1 MKRLLNFSR
10 RITPLLE
17 VKRGVSAAKRFYKD
31 VNVVTC
37 GGSNFEISLDSRKLK
52 TPSGKVFTVVSE
64 PLAHAVAVEWA
75 SQKKEIIRSQMH
87 LTGLVSTC
95 IDNPTQISKE
105 DIITEI
111 LEFLKTDT
119 LLFFASE
126 PTGLTQLQEEKW
138 RPIIDWFNN
147 CYGVSLSPTNGQ
159 NIHGIPNVSNMDV
172 MKVRKHLT
180 SYPFEAIH
188 GLRFGVDAVKS
199 LIIALSVLEKRVSI
213 DQAIGLARLEL
224 EYQTSHWGNVEWA
237 HDIELHDSTSR
248 LAASAI
254 FVNLH
259 VNSYSSKNKELF

>member
-1 MKRLLNFSR
+1 MIELGLRSRNQVTDKDPCSGGERRSSRLTYRGDDHTSSIQSRALKKRTEGGY
-10 RITPLLE
+10 TPLLE

-31 VNVVTC
+31 THE
-37 GGSNFEISLDSRKLK
+37 SSKLLLERF
-52 TPSGKVFTVVSE
+52 FTVVSE

-147 CYGVSLSPTNGQ
+147 C
-159 NIHGIPNVSNMDV
+159 
-172 MKVRKHLT
+172 KT
-180 SYPFEAIH
+180 SYEFPFEAIH